1 MSRAPEKIG
10 RLFTLYMR
18 LDLETILI
26 TVKNS
31 ILLGNTNT
39 FEINSFSYGGV
50 SYPTED
56 ALSKI
61 EEIRNYVNDT
71 VDEVLKEI
79 LNQLPNCI
87 SNGQRIQEI
96 HYKQVYSEHEGK
108 TCVEYISFFIDAPN
122 DISDLPSEIIVYAFR
137 GKGTFDKAVSY
148 INMMSQNDIPVTVGT
163 VLQKSNLSRLDSL
176 INFLKKLD
184 VKMIH
189 FFPLYLKGRG
199 KSQMKLGIDETD
211 RLIIKNKLENDYKN
225 NHCSR
230 TPFCINGTAYFKVL
244 NTGECVIQKGREKL
258 VLGSLYES
266 SFADLYRK
274 AVEML
279 KPEIVSCKNCKYYDD
294 PMLCENMHI
303 YCMDD
308 LNFR

>member
-1 MSRAPEKIG
+1 
-10 RLFTLYMR
+10 
-18 LDLETILI
+18 
-26 TVKNS
+26 
-31 ILLGNTNT
+31 
-39 FEINSFSYGGV
+39 
-50 SYPTED
+50 
-56 ALSKI
+56 
-61 EEIRNYVNDT
+61 
-71 VDEVLKEI
+71 
-79 LNQLPNCI
+79 
-87 SNGQRIQEI
+87 
-96 HYKQVYSEHEGK
+96 
-108 TCVEYISFFIDAPN
+108 
-122 DISDLPSEIIVYAFR
+122 
-137 GKGTFDKAVSY
+137 
-148 INMMSQNDIPVTVGT
+148 MMSQNDIPVTVGT

>member
-1 MSRAPEKIG
+1 MLPYEMVDNLLKDIYEVSKEAIISFIG
-10 RLFTLYMR
+10 G
-18 LDLETILI
+18 EVTIWPRFYE
-26 TVKNS
+26 
-31 ILLGNTNT
+31 LLGEENFKKFQYKSLYTNAT
-39 FEINSFSYGGV
+39 
-50 SYPTED
+50 
-56 ALSKI
+56 ALSEKNVLDI
-61 EEIRNYVNDT
+61 KAANFFEVRVS
-71 VDEVLKEI
+71 VDSDRK
-79 LNQLPNCI
+79 
-87 SNGQRIQEI
+87 QE
-96 HYKQVYSEHEGK
+96 H
-108 TCVEYISFFIDAPN
+108 D
-122 DISDLPSEIIVYAFR
+122 AFR

-230 TPFCINGTAYFKVL
+230 TPFCINGTEYFKVL

-258 VLGSLYES
+258 VLGRILS
-266 SFADLYRK
+266 
-274 AVEML
+274 
-279 KPEIVSCKNCKYYDD
+279 
-294 PMLCENMHI
+294 
-303 YCMDD
+303 
-308 LNFR
+308 NF

>member
-1 MSRAPEKIG
+1 M
-10 RLFTLYMR
+10 
-18 LDLETILI
+18 D
-26 TVKNS
+26 
-31 ILLGNTNT
+31 
-39 FEINSFSYGGV
+39 
-50 SYPTED
+50 
-56 ALSKI
+56 
-61 EEIRNYVNDT
+61 
-71 VDEVLKEI
+71 
-79 LNQLPNCI
+79 
-87 SNGQRIQEI
+87 
-96 HYKQVYSEHEGK
+96 
-108 TCVEYISFFIDAPN
+108 
-122 DISDLPSEIIVYAFR
+122 AFR

>member
-1 MSRAPEKIG
+1 MIDQFAT
-10 RLFTLYMR
+10 RLLVICVLTDDCNQTCKYCS
-18 LDLETILI
+18 E
-26 TVKNS
+26 NAG
-31 ILLGNTNT
+31 LGNTKMLPYEMVDNLLKDIY
-39 FEINSFSYGGV
+39 EVSKEAIISFIGGEV
-50 SYPTED
+50 TIWPRFYELLGEENFKKFQYKSLYTNAT
-56 ALSKI
+56 ALSEKNVLDI
-61 EEIRNYVNDT
+61 KAANFFEVRVS
-71 VDEVLKEI
+71 VDSDRK
-79 LNQLPNCI
+79 
-87 SNGQRIQEI
+87 QE
-96 HYKQVYSEHEGK
+96 H
-108 TCVEYISFFIDAPN
+108 D
-122 DISDLPSEIIVYAFR
+122 AFR

-148 INMMSQNDIPVTVGT
+148 INMMPQNDIPVTVGT